1 MNIKTLYF
9 ICDKFFEKLHPNNSQ
24 TDECVSESEEDID
37 EIVEDITK
45 DYEYLTECYK
55 KILSYIHLNN

>member
-45 DYEYLTECYK
+45 DYEYLT
-55 KILSYIHLNN
+55 S